1 MSILKVAIILCCA
14 SAPLHAQEWIKQ
26 ERIDVRPDGQPS
38 TATSKSVLGASISD
52 DGRWVIFDTVMDDL
66 VAGDTNTDYDVFAR
80 DRSTQTTLRLSMRP
94 DGTEIPWGDAMYS
107 AASGDGRFITFNS
120 EYNQLV
126 AGDTNSK
133 SDVFLLDRD
142 ADGNGVFDETGT
154 TTLRRVSTTA
164 TGGQLWA
171 GADKYGAGV
180 SDDGQNVAFATLS
193 SLTPADNNSYLD
205 VYVRDFTQQT
215 TPIMSLTDTGLA
227 GSRSSPGFFSRPLR
241 MSNDGRHVAFHS
253 SARNLVPGDTNTH
266 DDVFVHDRDS
276 DANGIFDES
285 GSTSIRRASLAPDGS
300 QFSGDISEFDLDAT
314 GHWVAFGA
322 MDNGTDNN
330 PNAGDIYLSQLSSGT
345 VTRIN
350 FDKDAWKKGN
360 GSCCGN
366 QFPLLSRDAGVVLF
380 RSSQLYSLPGGV
392 TGSPSDVFS
401 WTRGGGLTRITD
413 FVPPTA
419 AAEGKAARPIALSS
433 NGKYA
438 LISTNAGSALESS
451 IYFYSR
457 NGVFAGGF
465 EAVE

>member
-1 MSILKVAIILCCA
+1 
-14 SAPLHAQEWIKQ
+14 
-26 ERIDVRPDGQPS
+26 
-38 TATSKSVLGASISD
+38 
-52 DGRWVIFDTVMDDL
+52 
-66 VAGDTNTDYDVFAR
+66 
-80 DRSTQTTLRLSMRP
+80 
-94 DGTEIPWGDAMYS
+94 
-107 AASGDGRFITFNS
+107 
-120 EYNQLV
+120 
-126 AGDTNSK
+126 
-133 SDVFLLDRD
+133 
-142 ADGNGVFDETGT
+142 
-154 TTLRRVSTTA
+154 
-164 TGGQLWA
+164 
-171 GADKYGAGV
+171 
-180 SDDGQNVAFATLS
+180 
-193 SLTPADNNSYLD
+193 
-205 VYVRDFTQQT
+205 
-215 TPIMSLTDTGLA
+215 
-227 GSRSSPGFFSRPLR
+227 
-241 MSNDGRHVAFHS
+241 
-253 SARNLVPGDTNTH
+253 
-266 DDVFVHDRDS
+266 
-276 DANGIFDES
+276 
-285 GSTSIRRASLAPDGS
+285 
-300 QFSGDISEFDLDAT
+300 
-314 GHWVAFGA
+314 